1 MLEVS
6 EREMATAVAAFDR
19 AGIRAEGAAGAAL
32 AALPQ
37 VEEVDG
43 PIVLVVTGR
52 NIDDEL
58 LARCRDEPESF
69 SD

>member
-1 MLEVS
+1 MLESS
-6 EREMATAVAAFDR
+6 EAEIAGGVVALRD

-37 VEEVDG
+37 LE
-43 PIVLVVTGR
+43 PTARSCSIVTGR

-58 LARCRDEPESF
+58 LARCRGLYEK
-69 SD
+69 